1 MGGIIDI
8 TGNRY
13 GKLVVLG
20 ISHTK
25 QKRSYWTCRCD
36 CGTVA
41 VLRKDDFC
49 YPTSHQYSC
58 GCERRRLSSER
69 MLERHRR
76 RREGDTICQS

>member
-1 MGGIIDI
+1 MGKINDI

-13 GKLVVLG
+13 GNLMVLG
-20 ISHTK
+20 LSHI
-25 QKRSYWTCRCD
+25 KRKSSYWTCRCD

-41 VLRKDDFC
+41 VLRKSAFC
-49 YPTSHQYSC
+49 YPTSKQYSC
-58 GCERRRLSSER
+58 GCERNRLSSER